1 METTKNDEKEDGNNA
16 TTLKEIGDDFFGGE
30 HKIGVSVGGEI
41 RFDEEAEKNET
52 NEEEI
57 EKMSVGFGVLEKW
70 SNGLLIE
77 SLATSFN
84 SIHELIITH

>member
-1 METTKNDEKEDGNNA
+1 M
-16 TTLKEIGDDFFGGE
+16 
-30 HKIGVSVGGEI
+30 SVAKSGLMKKP
-41 RFDEEAEKNET
+41 KNET